1 MNGAERLGFG
11 SAERLLIVNADDFGM
26 CHSTNLGIFQ
36 LLEEGVVDSATVMM
50 PCGWAR
56 EAVRWSA
63 ARPSLNVGVHFTLTS
78 EWEGYKWGPVGRS
91 GDRSSLVT
99 TEGWFP
105 PDVRS
110 VERNADPAQV
120 RAELIAQIETAI
132 ASGLEPTHL
141 DNHMGSV
148 YGLETGRDFLRE
160 VFEVCV
166 QYRLPFR
173 LPRKAPANRGA
184 TPELEARA
192 AQVGAFADASG
203 VAILDDL
210 VGLPFQQLPGETY
223 DSFKR
228 DMIALLRGLGP
239 GVSELIIHPS
249 LVTDELKAINPHWQK
264 RGWEMDI
271 FRDPD
276 VLGAMNEAGIRR
288 TRWSELRAMQ
298 RGERK

>member
-11 SAERLLIVNADDFGM
+11 KGERLLIVNADDFGM
-26 CHSTNLGIFQ
+26 CHATNEGIFR

-63 ARPSLNVGVHFTLTS
+63 ERPALNVGIHFTLTS
-78 EWEGYKWGPVGRS
+78 EWEGYKWGPVGRG
-91 GDRSSLVT
+91 GDVSSLVT
-99 TEGWFP
+99 PAGWFP
-105 PDVRS
+105 ADVGT
-110 VERNADPAQV
+110 VERTADPAQV
-120 RAELIAQIETAI
+120 RAELIAQIEMAI
-132 ASGLEPTHL
+132 ASGLAPTHV

-160 VFEVCV
+160 VFEVCAA
-166 QYRLPFR
+166 YRLPFR
-173 LPRKAPANRGA
+173 IPRKAPANRGA
-184 TPELEARA
+184 TPELEAKA
-192 AQVGAFADASG
+192 ARLGAFADAAG

-210 VGLPFQQLPGETY
+210 VGLPFHKLPGETY

-228 DMIALLRGLGP
+228 DMIALLLGLAP
-239 GVSELIIHPS
+239 GVSELILHPS
-249 LVTDELKAINPHWQK
+249 LVTEELKAINPHWEK

-276 VLGAMNEAGIRR
+276 VLEAMNTAGIRR
-288 TRWSELRAMQ
+288 IKWSDLRALQ
-298 RGERK
+298 RGER